1 MSTPVATAPWGGVD
15 VRVRSVVRT
24 YGSGAAA
31 VQALRGSSF
40 EVAAGQLTALQGRSG
55 SGKSTLLNII
65 GGLDQPDSGTVQVGS
80 TEVTSLRRDDRARL
94 RRETVAFI
102 FQSYALIPILTALEN
117 VAVPMRLVGTDPAER
132 DERALLLL
140 RMVGLGDHAHQ
151 RAHELSGGQQQ
162 RVAIARA
169 LANRP
174 KLLIADE
181 PTGQLDSGNA
191 RQIMELMRTLCDAE
205 GVTILVATHDPAVI
219 ASADRVLRISDGV
232 VSPVEQEAEP
242 APAEPEAIAP
252 EPVAAA
258 FEPPA
263 PEPPAPEPPAPEPE
277 ALAPE
282 PSAAAPESPP
292 DPYSMWRRPPGEP
305 PRGS

>member
-1 MSTPVATAPWGGVD
+1 MSGPVTAASARPGGVD
-15 VRVRSVVRT
+15 IKVASVIRT
-24 YGSGAAA
+24 FGSGAAA
-31 VQALRGSSF
+31 VRALRGTSF
-40 EVAAGQLTALQGRSG
+40 DVAAGELAALQGRSG

-65 GGLDQPDSGTVQVGS
+65 GGLDQPDSGTVQIGG
-80 TEVTSLRRDDRARL
+80 TEVTRLRRDDRSRL
-94 RRETVAFI
+94 RRETVAFV

-132 DERALLLL
+132 DERAMLLL

-181 PTGQLDSGNA
+181 PTGQLDSENA
-191 RQIMELMRTLCDAE
+191 QQIMELMRALSDTE
-205 GVTILVATHDPAVI
+205 GMTVLVATHDPAVI

-232 VSPVEQEAEP
+232 VSPVDRATEA
-242 APAEPEAIAP
+242 
-252 EPVAAA
+252 
-258 FEPPA
+258 
-263 PEPPAPEPPAPEPE
+263 
-277 ALAPE
+277 
-282 PSAAAPESPP
+282 SAAVQAPQAHQAPQVPQANQVEQAPQASQEGAGAPDSPG
-292 DPYSMWRRPPGEP
+292 DGWSAWRRPAG
-305 PRGS
+305 GG